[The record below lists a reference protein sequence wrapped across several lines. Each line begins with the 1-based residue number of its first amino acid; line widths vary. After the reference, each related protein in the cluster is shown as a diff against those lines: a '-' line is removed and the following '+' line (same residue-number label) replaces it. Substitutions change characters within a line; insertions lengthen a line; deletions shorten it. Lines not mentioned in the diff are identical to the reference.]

1 MTMIRIIDSHALMV
15 FLEKENGY
23 KKVEQIF
30 VNAIEL
36 DAPLLMTTVN
46 YGEVYY
52 IILREC
58 GQEKLDEIEGII
70 RNLPIK
76 IVDVDISIAREAAM
90 LKATKRMSYADCF
103 AAALTK
109 IRKGELLTGDQE
121 FKTLEKEI
129 KISWLSEE

>member
-1 MTMIRIIDSHALMV
+1 MTRIIDSHALMV
-15 FLEKENGY
+15 FLEKENGH

-30 VNAIEL
+30 LSAIER
-36 DAPLLMTTVN
+36 DVPLLMTTVN

-52 IILREC
+52 IVLREC

-76 IVDVDISIAREAAM
+76 IIDVDITLAREAAI
-90 LKATKRMSYADCF
+90 LKATKKMSYADCF
-103 AAALTK
+103 AAALT
-109 IRKGELLTGDQE
+109 IMRKGELLTGDPE

-129 KISWLSEE
+129 KILWLSQQ

>member
-1 MTMIRIIDSHALMV
+1 MIRIIDSHALMV

>member
-1 MTMIRIIDSHALMV
+1 MNMTRIIDSHALMV
-15 FLEKENGY
+15 FLEKEHGH

-30 VNAIEL
+30 LNAIER
-36 DAPLLMTTVN
+36 DVPLLMTSVN

-52 IILREC
+52 IVLREC

-76 IVDVDISIAREAAM
+76 IVDVDITLAREAAI

-109 IRKGELLTGDQE
+109 MRKGELLTGDPE
-121 FKTLEKEI
+121 FKALEKEI